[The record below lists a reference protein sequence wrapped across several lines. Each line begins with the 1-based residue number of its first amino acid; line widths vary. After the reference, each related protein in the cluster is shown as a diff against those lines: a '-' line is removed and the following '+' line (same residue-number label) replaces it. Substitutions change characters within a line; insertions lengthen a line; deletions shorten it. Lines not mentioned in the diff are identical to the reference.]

1 MEKRKAERK
10 KRDKR
15 QLHTFITLKETAE
28 VRSANVKDQPNPLAC
43 SLAKRK
49 GTKASGT
56 SAQKSDGPRAR
67 KNKKA
72 TKAYRPSILG
82 RFTSKAP
89 IKLHIQVESGKG
101 NSVLVT
107 CASMILPT

>member
-1 MEKRKAERK
+1 MERERE
-10 KRDKR
+10 R
-15 QLHTFITLKETAE
+15 QASAPHIHTLTLKETAE
-28 VRSANVKDQPNPLAC
+28 VRSADPKDQPNPLAC

-56 SAQKSDGPRAR
+56 SAQNPGGPSAI
-67 KNKKA
+67 KNKKV

-82 RFTSKAP
+82 RFTSNAP
-89 IKLHIQVESGKG
+89 ITLHIHVASNKG

-107 CASMILPT
+107 CASIILPT